1 MINVIGTPSESDC
14 YFVQNMDCKRA
25 MARWSRKRRQPWS
38 SIYPN
43 AEPSALDLLDKLLTW
58 DPEKRITVDQA
69 MRHPYIQEYIQPERE
84 PICPAS
90 FNFDFEQHHDIK
102 QPSKIR
108 ELMRQEMSLYPIT
121 ESSSSSSSTTT
132 ATTTSSATT
141 SSAKKNAKE
150 DRSKRGRGTP
160 TSRGS
165 GVGSSEKKRPNNRR
179 TSPQSPS
186 SPSSAAAFLS
196 SSSSSSSNKRPTHP
210 QDTYP
215 PQAPQANNH
224 RGGTAGLSTSRLV
237 AETKQVVGQEMNS
250 VLSSMV
256 PIMVESISNQV
267 NASNLQTIN
276 AATASITS
284 TLLAEMHAIEQR
296 MTARIE
302 SRIEQVVD
310 GIITRRL
317 NEFEKRLE
325 AGEEEEGDPMLSLSQ
340 SALNMS
346 LDHSGGSS
354 GRSPE
359 ANILNRKV

>member
-1 MINVIGTPSESDC
+1 M
-14 YFVQNMDCKRA
+14 
-25 MARWSRKRRQPWS
+25 
-38 SIYPN
+38 
-43 AEPSALDLLDKLLTW
+43 
-58 DPEKRITVDQA
+58 
-69 MRHPYIQEYIQPERE
+69 
-84 PICPAS
+84 
-90 FNFDFEQHHDIK
+90 
-102 QPSKIR
+102 
-108 ELMRQEMSLYPIT
+108 
-121 ESSSSSSSTTT
+121 
-132 ATTTSSATT
+132 
-141 SSAKKNAKE
+141 
-150 DRSKRGRGTP
+150 
-160 TSRGS
+160 
-165 GVGSSEKKRPNNRR
+165 
-179 TSPQSPS
+179 
-186 SPSSAAAFLS
+186 
-196 SSSSSSSNKRPTHP
+196 
-210 QDTYP
+210 
-215 PQAPQANNH
+215 
-224 RGGTAGLSTSRLV
+224 
-237 AETKQVVGQEMNS
+237 QVVGQEMNS

-325 AGEEEEGDPMLSLSQ
+325 AGEEEEGDTMLSLSQ